1 MKHNSL
7 YSSQLLAALVVSGFT
22 VISAPAQPAPPQGA
36 LRFANAS
43 AEPDKIMVMI
53 DTAKLRPDGFGPGDT
68 TGAIGILAGAHK
80 LTASAAGGKPTEA
93 SVTIQPNTATTIVA
107 YSKAV
112 IDPLTRKP
120 VNQLQLFTETDP
132 PREKGKQFRM
142 LFVSARPAADVTIN
156 GQAQN
161 LPALKTVK
169 IDNVARG
176 AVKVEA
182 AGKPVFDF
190 TAEESGSFLII
201 IFDKPDGTVG
211 GVMLPDY
218 G

>member
-7 YSSQLLAALVVSGFT
+7 YSSQLLAALVVSGFA

-156 GQAQN
+156 GQAKN